1 MNRHRGATPSI
12 DHAFHFVA
20 LCDGNTTKQQKCLKD
35 QNYTDCGCHLVL
47 LHVYLSHGLGT
58 RTPIARLAAGVGH
71 FQLAKLTG
79 ETHSGRRL
87 ANSAFGPCKADRP
100 DLTVCCREDRPAPDR
115 RFRAEWSR
123 PARTRY
129 RG

>member
-20 LCDGNTTKQQKCLKD
+20 LCDGNATKQQKCLKD
-35 QNYTDCGCHLVL
+35 QNYTDCGCRLVL
-47 LHVYLSHGLGT
+47 LHVYLSNGLGT

-87 ANSAFGPCKADRP
+87 ANSAFDYFAGTRQREETNRFP
-100 DLTVCCREDRPAPDR
+100 DYWQEPSSTNSLAVAMEA
-115 RFRAEWSR
+115 S
-123 PARTRY
+123 
-129 RG
+129 